1 MPRITM
7 KLLLLPLLM
16 LFAVPTHAEQAKDL
30 GNYVVHYIAFT
41 TDTLPPEVA
50 RNYGITRSRSRG
62 MINIT
67 VLKKGAGIAG
77 KPVPAM
83 VEVSAVNMSNQ
94 YRNIPVRE
102 IRDGEAIYYIGEFS
116 VSNEDALDFHIQ
128 VRPEK
133 MQNSYEIR
141 YRQDFFTR

>member
-7 KLLLLPLLM
+7 KLLLYPLLILFALPLR
-16 LFAVPTHAEQAKDL
+16 AEQAKDL

-77 KPVPAM
+77 KPVPAT

-94 YRNIPVRE
+94 YRSVPVRE
-102 IRDGEAIYYIGEFS
+102 IRDGEAIYYIGEFN
-116 VSNEDALDFHIQ
+116 VSNEDTLDFHIQ
-128 VRPEK
+128 VHPEK
-133 MQNSYEIR
+133 TENSYEIR
-141 YRQDFFTR
+141 YKQEFFTR

>member
-7 KLLLLPLLM
+7 KLLLYPLLILFALPLR
-16 LFAVPTHAEQAKDL
+16 AEQAKDL
-30 GNYVVHYIAFT
+30 GDYVVHYIAFT

-77 KPVPAM
+77 KPVPAA
-83 VEVSAVNMSNQ
+83 VEISAVNMSNQ
-94 YRNIPVRE
+94 YRSVPVRE
-102 IRDGEAIYYIGEFS
+102 IRDGEAIYYIGEFN

-128 VRPEK
+128 VHPEK
-133 MQNSYEIR
+133 TENSYEIR
-141 YRQDFFTR
+141 YRQEFFTR

>member
-1 MPRITM
+1 M
-7 KLLLLPLLM
+7 KLLLYPLLILFALPLR
-16 LFAVPTHAEQAKDL
+16 AEQAKDL
-30 GNYVVHYIAFT
+30 GDYVVHYIAFT

-77 KPVPAM
+77 KPVPAA

-94 YRNIPVRE
+94 YRSVPVRE
-102 IRDGEAIYYIGEFS
+102 IRDGEAIYYIGEFN

-128 VRPEK
+128 VHPEK
-133 MQNSYEIR
+133 TENSYEIR
-141 YRQDFFTR
+141 YRQEFFTR

>member
-7 KLLLLPLLM
+7 KLLLYPLLILFALPLR
-16 LFAVPTHAEQAKDL
+16 AEQAKDL
-30 GNYVVHYIAFT
+30 GDYVVHYIAFT

-77 KPVPAM
+77 KPVPAA

-94 YRNIPVRE
+94 YRSVPVRE
-102 IRDGEAIYYIGEFS
+102 IRDGEAIYYIGEFN

-128 VRPEK
+128 VHPEK
-133 MQNSYEIR
+133 TENSYEIR
-141 YRQDFFTR
+141 YRQEFFTR

>member
-7 KLLLLPLLM
+7 KLLLYPLLILFALPLR
-16 LFAVPTHAEQAKDL
+16 AEQAKDL
-30 GNYVVHYIAFT
+30 GDYVVHYIAFT

-77 KPVPAM
+77 KPVPAT

-94 YRNIPVRE
+94 YRNVPVRE

-128 VRPEK
+128 VHPEK
-133 MQNSYEIR
+133 KENSYEIR
-141 YRQDFFTR
+141 YRQEFFTR

>member
-7 KLLLLPLLM
+7 KLLLYPLLILFALPLR
-16 LFAVPTHAEQAKDL
+16 AEQAKDL
-30 GNYVVHYIAFT
+30 GDYVVHYIAFT

-77 KPVPAM
+77 KPVPAI

-94 YRNIPVRE
+94 YRSIPVRE

-128 VRPEK
+128 VHPEK
-133 MQNSYEIR
+133 KENSYEIR
-141 YRQDFFTR
+141 YKQEFFTR